1 MIDFSVGLYKDV
13 SKLYMKRPKGT
24 ILWTTFWE
32 VFDDHFW
39 IVFGG
44 VFLIQSLQLF
54 FALKFGQDDP
64 QINYVTAL
72 ASVVLSTGTLDMHV
86 KAKKVPGRTMIF
98 TIAITGAVAYWSYNA
113 GLIST
118 LTIEMIVFPIKTFE
132 DLKANSNYKVL
143 IFKGTYLKSL
153 FSYIG
158 TLNFLT
164 TAFNDRFGKHG
175 IFQRRIQK

>member
-32 VFDDHFW
+32 VFDHHFW
-39 IVFGG
+39 IVFSG

-72 ASVVLSTGTLDMHV
+72 ASVILSTGTLDMHV
-86 KAKKVPGRTMIF
+86 KAKKVSGRTMIF
-98 TIAITGAVAYWSYNA
+98 TRGIIWGVLLKRN
-113 GLIST
+113 L
-118 LTIEMIVFPIKTFE
+118 FTF
-132 DLKANSNYKVL
+132 LC
-143 IFKGTYLKSL
+143 IIRRLKSTITHKSTVC
-153 FSYIG
+153 FKKCHFKQANKNS
-158 TLNFLT
+158 
-164 TAFNDRFGKHG
+164 TAPSQHC
-175 IFQRRIQK
+175 

>member
-1 MIDFSVGLYKDV
+1 MFKVIDFSFGLYKDV

-32 VFDDHFW
+32 VFDHHFW

-54 FALKFGQDDP
+54 FALKFGRDDP

-72 ASVVLSTGTLDMHV
+72 SSVVLSTGTLDMHI
-86 KAKKVPGRTMIF
+86 KAKKVPARTMMF
-98 TIAITGAVAYWSYNA
+98 TIAITGAVVYWSYNA

-118 LTIEMIVFPIKTFE
+118 LTIERIVFPIKNFE
-132 DLKANSNYKVL
+132 DLKANSKYKVL
-143 IFKGTYLKSL
+143 IFKGTNFARFFR
-153 FSYIG
+153 FSTCEI
-158 TLNFLT
+158 N
-164 TAFNDRFGKHG
+164 R
-175 IFQRRIQK
+175 